1 MALKIRGATQIKD
14 ASVSLS
20 KIVDVNSKTILG
32 RHETTQG
39 YGIMKA
45 LTPLEARQVLELDS
59 AADAVFS
66 TSEATT
72 ITANSSLISSGS
84 LTVSGTTTL
93 SGPLKANGSNNT
105 LNDATI
111 TNALVVNGSATMQS
125 GANVTGE
132 TETDTLTV
140 NSNATFEADA
150 TVNGTLTS
158 SNAQLG
164 ETYVTGKIE
173 HTGTGT
179 DTLYTTNAEINGG
192 SIDGTTIGS
201 NIPSPGTFTTLEA
214 TGNLTVSGDLT
225 VSGSLTSLET
235 SSMLVKD
242 PMILLGSGNQSDTD
256 DVGFVGQSSAGWHGL
271 VRDASDSG
279 KFKLFSTPQD
289 LSTVNVVDFN
299 QSSKGT
305 LVSDIEGNIEFD
317 SAIDIILMG
326 DVTGSASFSGNN
338 DVTINATIED
348 LSIQI
353 DDLDFV
359 STDVSLGGLSSSDT
373 EVPSQLAVK
382 TYVDNKVATGG
393 YDSDD
398 LESMDM
404 LMSNGTEFVP
414 VKEAFEMKTIEV
426 LDLGGQESI
435 SSIEL
440 SGSSDPVDSNYE
452 ALSNIFLNG
461 QKLRYGADANAQ
473 KADYYFT
480 DNGASERKVLVLLGG
495 QVLNAYDEL
504 EIRYFVES

>member
-1 MALKIRGATQIKD
+1 MALKFRGVTQIKD

-20 KIVDVNSKTILG
+20 KISDVNSKTILG
-32 RHETTQG
+32 RHETTEG

-66 TSEATT
+66 TSEAAT

-125 GANVTGE
+125 GATVTGE

-140 NSNATFEADA
+140 NSTATFHENVDV
-150 TVNGTLTS
+150 TGTLTAPDVDV
-158 SNAQLG
+158 NDA
-164 ETYVTGKIE
+164 TINGKIT
-173 HTGTGT
+173 HSGTGAN
-179 DTLYTTNAEINGG
+179 TLFSGNVEITGG

-201 NIPSPGTFTTLEA
+201 DVPSPGTFTSLEA
-214 TGNLTVSGDLT
+214 TGDLTVNGDLT

-242 PMILLGSGNQSDTD
+242 PMILLGSGNASDTD
-256 DVGFVGQSSAGWHGL
+256 DLGFVGQSSAGWHGL

-279 KFKLFSTPQD
+279 KFKLFSTAQD
-289 LSTVNVVDFN
+289 LSTVNVVDFG

-317 SAIDIILMG
+317 SAIDIILTG

-338 DVTINATIED
+338 DVTIAATIAD

-382 TYVDNKVATGG
+382 TYVDNKIATGG
-393 YDSDD
+393 YDSAD

-426 LDLGGQESI
+426 ADLGGQESI

-440 SGSSDPVDSNYE
+440 SGSDAVDANYE

-480 DNGASERKVLVLLGG
+480 DNGSAERKVLVLLGG
-495 QVLNAYDEL
+495 QILNALDEL